1 MRGRPNCSARTP
13 ARRSRRSC
21 APGWPPSPPTTVRV
35 PARLR
40 LPALRA
46 LLLTA
51 DEYTVDDLHY
61 QASYE
66 DAGLRVLQR
75 DPALPITGL
84 ERFWIGSV
92 TLSNEA
98 AG

>member
-1 MRGRPNCSARTP
+1 M
-13 ARRSRRSC
+13 
-21 APGWPPSPPTTVRV
+21 TV
-35 PARLR
+35 
-40 LPALRA
+40 PALRA

-75 DPALPITGL
+75 DPSLPITGL

-98 AG
+98 AA